1 MSKESKEPKGE
12 GTQGEKEAPEYVEFD
27 VLIEIPKGSR
37 NKYEYDPETR
47 LIRYD
52 RMIFSSMHYPSDYGF
67 VPETLAR
74 DGDPLDVLV
83 LVSEPTFPGCLI
95 KVRPI
100 GVFNMTDEQGPD
112 AKMLCVP
119 VSDPIWNKLF
129 RLDQVNVHFK
139 REIEHF
145 FEVYKD
151 LEKKKVSVEGWEDEY
166 AAVEVYKSCVERYE
180 QQKSTFQKTKLVKL

>member
-1 MSKESKEPKGE
+1 MA
-12 GTQGEKEAPEYVEFD
+12 QLDDLAFD

-37 NKYEYDPETR
+37 NKYEYDPEKR
-47 LIRYD
+47 MVRYD

-67 VPETLAR
+67 IPETLAQ

-100 GVFNMTDEQGPD
+100 GVFNMTDEKGPD
-112 AKMLCVP
+112 AKVLCVP

-129 RLDQVNVHFK
+129 RLSEVNVHLK
-139 REIEHF
+139 KEIEHF
-145 FEVYKD
+145 FLVYKD
-151 LEKKKVSVEGWEDEY
+151 LEQKKVSVEGWEDETR
-166 AAVEVYKSCVERYE
+166 AREVYQECVQRFKDNVDK
-180 QQKSTFQKTKLVKL
+180 QKFIRL

>member
-1 MSKESKEPKGE
+1 MADIES
-12 GTQGEKEAPEYVEFD
+12 VEFD
-27 VLIEIPKGSR
+27 VLVEIPKGSR
-37 NKYEYDPETR
+37 NKYEYDPDKR
-47 LIRYD
+47 MIRYD

-67 VPETLAR
+67 IPETLAL

-100 GVFNMTDEQGPD
+100 GVFNMTDEKGPD
-112 AKMLCVP
+112 SKVLCVP

-129 RLDQVNVHFK
+129 KLEEVNTHLK
-139 REIEHF
+139 MEIEHF

-151 LEKKKVSVEGWEDEY
+151 LEKKKVSVEGWEDEKR
-166 AAVEVYKSCVERYE
+166 AKQVYDECCKRYKE
-180 QQKSTFQKTKLVKL
+180 SSEKQKFIKI

>member
-1 MSKESKEPKGE
+1 MAEIED
-12 GTQGEKEAPEYVEFD
+12 VEFD

-37 NKYEYDPETR
+37 NKYEYDPDKR
-47 LIRYD
+47 MIRYD

-67 VPETLAR
+67 IPETLAL

-100 GVFNMTDEQGPD
+100 GVFNMTDEKGPD
-112 AKMLCVP
+112 SKVLCVP
-119 VSDPIWNKLF
+119 VSDPIWNKLHK
-129 RLDQVNVHFK
+129 LDQVNEHL
-139 REIEHF
+139 RMEIEHF

-151 LEKKKVSVEGWEDEY
+151 LEKKKVSVEGWEDEKR
-166 AAVEVYKSCVERYE
+166 AKQVFEECKTRYKENSEK
-180 QQKSTFQKTKLVKL
+180 QKFIKI

>member
-1 MSKESKEPKGE
+1 MAEQ
-12 GTQGEKEAPEYVEFD
+12 TDDVTFD

-37 NKYEYDPETR
+37 NKYEYDPEKR
-47 LIRYD
+47 MIRYD

-67 VPETLAR
+67 IPETLAL

-95 KVRPI
+95 NVRPI
-100 GVFNMTDEQGPD
+100 GVFNMTDEKGPD
-112 AKMLCVP
+112 SKVLCVP
-119 VSDPIWNKLF
+119 VTDPIWNKLY
-129 RLDQVNVHFK
+129 RLDEVNVHLK

-151 LEKKKVSVEGWEDEY
+151 LEQKKVSVEGWEDENR
-166 AAVEVYKSCVERYE
+166 AKEVYYECKSRYKE
-180 QQKSTFQKTKLVKL
+180 GSEKQKFIKL